1 MIGRYRIDGVLG
13 EGAMA
18 VVYAGFD
25 PGIQRQ
31 VAIKCLHHHVAAD
44 TAYRQRFLAE
54 ARAAGHLVHPN
65 IVTIFDA
72 GETDDGRPYIAME
85 RLGGETLASRVASE
99 GLPPLPMVIE
109 LASQMAAAL
118 NYAHE
123 QGVIH
128 HDIKPEN
135 IMLAEGWHYA
145 KLSDFGI
152 AERRGVRAASG
163 EIGGTPAYMAL
174 ERLRGEPDD
183 ARSDLFSLGVV
194 MHWLITGKLPWRE
207 TSDVPRLIRERQRLP
222 RPPIEPLDPATPSML
237 VGVVRTLLSPTA
249 DARYQSGTEVVDDLR
264 QARREYERLHEKPI
278 ANRIISLRLRWA
290 GALGATLCLVLLLGL
305 AAIYAKQNTAVTGL
319 ALDFGG
325 SLGRMIASDA
335 AENLLLNDQA
345 ATRAL
350 VQDIAQNRQIHYLA
364 VVDRLGN
371 VVASTQ
377 AADVGRPLPAP
388 VGQKPLSRGDGVDS
402 YRGLVASSGDGSML
416 LFDVPIRYQTK
427 TVGELRL
434 GISSLPLRTA
444 QRTTLW
450 VILAVLL
457 VTLAA
462 VVGAAY
468 WLFRRPF
475 ALLQML
481 SDALL
486 RVGRGDFHHRIR
498 LVRRDELGQLFA
510 AFNLMNSA
518 LQARQQNDVGLST
531 SPRIDAEP
539 AVQPTRI
546 IQPQGSE
553 PDLP

>member
-1 MIGRYRIDGVLG
+1 M
-13 EGAMA
+13 
-18 VVYAGFD
+18 
-25 PGIQRQ
+25 
-31 VAIKCLHHHVAAD
+31 
-44 TAYRQRFLAE
+44 
-54 ARAAGHLVHPN
+54 HPN

-72 GETDDGRPYIAME
+72 GETEDGRTYIAME
-85 RLGGETLASRVASE
+85 RLDGETLASRVASE

-118 NYAHE
+118 DYAHG

-152 AERRGVRAASG
+152 AERRGARTASDA
-163 EIGGTPAYMAL
+163 IGGTPAYMAL

-194 MHWLITGKLPWRE
+194 LHWLITGKLPWRE
-207 TSDVPRLIRERQRLP
+207 TADVPRLIRERQRSP
-222 RPPIEPLDPATPSML
+222 RPAIEPLDPATPSML
-237 VGVVRTLLSPTA
+237 VNIVRTLLAPTA
-249 DARYQSGTEVVDDLR
+249 DARYQSGAEVVDDLR
-264 QARREYERLHEKPI
+264 QARREYERLHEKPL

-290 GALGATLCLVLLLGL
+290 AALGATLCLVLLVGL
-305 AAIYAKQNTAVTGL
+305 AVIYAKQSSAVTGL
-319 ALDFGG
+319 ALDFGS
-325 SLGRMIASDA
+325 SLGRIVAGEAS
-335 AENLLLNDQA
+335 ENLLLGDQA

-350 VQDIAQNRQIHYLA
+350 VQDIAKNRQIRYLA
-364 VVDRLGN
+364 VADHLGQ

-377 AADVGRPLPAP
+377 PADVGRPLVIPT
-388 VGQKPLSRGDGVDS
+388 GQKYLPRADGIDS
-402 YRGLVASSGDGSML
+402 YRSQIAGGEEML
-416 LFDVPIRYQTK
+416 LFDVPIRYQAK
-427 TVGELRL
+427 LVGDLRL
-434 GISSLPLRTA
+434 GISEAPLHAA
-444 QRTTLW
+444 QRMTLW

-457 VTLAA
+457 VTLVA

-468 WLFRRPF
+468 WLFRRPLV
-475 ALLQML
+475 LLQML

-518 LQARQQNDVGLST
+518 LQARQQNEAGPST
-531 SPRIDAEP
+531 APRVATDNAS
-539 AVQPTRI
+539 QPTRI
-546 IQPQGSE
+546 IQP
-553 PDLP
+553 PDAGQDAPE

>member
-1 MIGRYRIDGVLG
+1 
-13 EGAMA
+13 MA

-44 TAYRQRFLAE
+44 PAYRQRFLAE

-109 LASQMAAAL
+109 LASQMATAL

-145 KLSDFGI
+145 KLNDFGI
-152 AERRGVRAASG
+152 SERHGTRAANG
-163 EIGGTPAYMAL
+163 EVGGTPAYMAL
-174 ERLRGEPDD
+174 ERLRGEADD

-207 TSDVPRLIRERQRLP
+207 TADVPRLIRERQRLP

-237 VGVVRTLLSPTA
+237 VGIVRTLLSPAA
-249 DARYQSGTEVVDDLR
+249 DARYQSGAEVADDLR

-305 AAIYAKQNTAVTGL
+305 AAIYAKQNTAVTGV
-319 ALDFGG
+319 ALDFGS
-325 SLGRMIASDA
+325 SLSRMIAGEA

-364 VVDRLGN
+364 VADHLGN
-371 VVASTQ
+371 VVASTK
-377 AADVGRPLPAP
+377 AAEIGHALPAP
-388 VGQKPLSRGDGVDS
+388 AGQKPLPRGNGADS
-402 YRGLVASSGDGSML
+402 YRGQVASSGDGAML
-416 LFDVPIRYQTK
+416 LFDVPILYQTK

-434 GISSLPLRTA
+434 GISSAPLRTA
-444 QRTTLW
+444 QRITLG

-457 VTLAA
+457 VTL
-462 VVGAAY
+462 VVVVSAAY

-518 LQARQQNDVGLST
+518 LQARQQNDAGLST
-531 SPRIDAEP
+531 SPRVEAEP
-539 AVQPTRI
+539 ALQPTRI
-546 IQPQGSE
+546 IQPQGAEQGAS
-553 PDLP
+553 